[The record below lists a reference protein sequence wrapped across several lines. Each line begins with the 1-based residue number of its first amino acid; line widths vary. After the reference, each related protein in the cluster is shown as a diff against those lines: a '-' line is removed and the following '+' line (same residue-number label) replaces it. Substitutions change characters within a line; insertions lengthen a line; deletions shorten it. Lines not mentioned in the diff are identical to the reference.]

1 MQPTSS
7 SAFPRRHTPGQAV
20 DEATRDYFESQSTV
34 NMWIE
39 ERCERIDNRD
49 LPKSHWVKSS
59 ELYADYADWK
69 RERGEAPLGES
80 KFSESLQ
87 VEFKKARSNGMRF
100 AGLRLNPL
108 PNI

>member
-1 MQPTSS
+1 MRNKCSRLELNRNFS
-7 SAFPRRHTPGQAV
+7 LDKDIS
-20 DEATRDYFESQSTV
+20 
-34 NMWIE
+34 
-39 ERCERIDNRD
+39 ERIDNRD

-59 ELYADYADWK
+59 ELYANYADWK

-87 VEFKKARSNGMRF
+87 VEFTKARSNGMRF
-100 AGLRLNPL
+100 AGLRLNPF